1 MHAFKDIL
9 RLNNQIDELLN
20 VTKDYQDV
28 KKLAKEQEEE
38 IKKLKNEME
47 EMKKKV
53 ALLEQDSG
61 K

>member
-1 MHAFKDIL
+1 M
-9 RLNNQIDELLN
+9 
-20 VTKDYQDV
+20 

-61 K
+61 KWISTDLQQQF

>member
-1 MHAFKDIL
+1 M
-9 RLNNQIDELLN
+9 
-20 VTKDYQDV
+20 

-61 K
+61 KWISTDLQQQL

>member
-1 MHAFKDIL
+1 
-9 RLNNQIDELLN
+9 
-20 VTKDYQDV
+20 V